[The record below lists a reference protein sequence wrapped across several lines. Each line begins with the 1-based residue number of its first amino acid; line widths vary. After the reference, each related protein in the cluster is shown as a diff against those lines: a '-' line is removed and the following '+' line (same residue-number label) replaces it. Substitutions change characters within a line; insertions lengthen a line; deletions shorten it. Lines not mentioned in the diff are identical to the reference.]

1 MWGLPGETGQAPCT
15 LVTDSLGCDTMRA
28 LWLTMILLAFGLD
41 SAPAAEPVLE
51 KTDLWEAGIGG
62 YELYRIPCLIATSRG
77 SLIACCEAR
86 KSAKGDWG
94 QIDVVARRSTDG
106 GKTWSPSRKIV
117 ELKGTFERNPAAV
130 AQGLGK
136 PGEVTINNPVLI
148 ADRLPGLVHL
158 LYCIEYGRCFYSRS
172 EDDGETFSTGV
183 EITAAFDAFRPE
195 YDWKVLATG
204 PGHSIQLR
212 SGRLVV
218 PVWLSLG
225 TGGHAHRPSV
235 TATIFSDDSGKTW
248 RPGEIAV
255 PNTSEFINPNE
266 TTAVELEDGRVMV
279 NVRTESKAHRRVI
292 VTSPDGATGWSA
304 PRFDAAL
311 VEPICM
317 GSLVRWS
324 WPEEGRGGRIL
335 FSNPDNLKRRDGKE
349 KTGSGRD
356 RVNLTVR
363 LSRDEGQTWVG
374 SQSLEPGFSGY
385 SDLAV
390 GPDGSAWCL
399 YERGSTDGKNI
410 YQAKYLTAARFNEDW
425 LTAR

>member
-1 MWGLPGETGQAPCT
+1 
-15 LVTDSLGCDTMRA
+15 MRA
-28 LWLTMILLAFGLD
+28 A
-41 SAPAAEPVLE
+41 
-51 KTDLWEAGIGG
+51 KH
-62 YELYRIPCLIATSRG
+62 
-77 SLIACCEAR
+77 

-148 ADRLPGLVHL
+148 ADRQPGVVHL

-172 EDDGETFSTGV
+172 ADDGETFSPGV
-183 EITAAFDAFRPE
+183 EITATFEAFRPE

-204 PGHSIQLR
+204 PGHALQLR

-235 TATIFSDDSGKTW
+235 TTTIFSDDSGKTW
-248 RPGEIAV
+248 RRGEIAV
-255 PNTSEFINPNE
+255 ANTGEFINPNE
-266 TTAVELEDGRVMV
+266 TTAVELADGRVML

-304 PRFDAAL
+304 PHFDDGL

-324 WPEEGRGGRIL
+324 WPEGGKAGRIL
-335 FSNPDNLKRRDGKE
+335 FSNPYNLSRRDGKE
-349 KTGSGRD
+349 SPGAGRD
-356 RVNLTVR
+356 RKNLTVR
-363 LSRDEGQTWVG
+363 LSRDEGRTWVG
-374 SQSLEPGFSGY
+374 RKSLEPGFSGY

-399 YERGSTDGKNI
+399 YERGSTDGKNV
-410 YQAKYLTAARFNEDW
+410 YQTKLLTVARFNEGW
-425 LTAR
+425 LTAP